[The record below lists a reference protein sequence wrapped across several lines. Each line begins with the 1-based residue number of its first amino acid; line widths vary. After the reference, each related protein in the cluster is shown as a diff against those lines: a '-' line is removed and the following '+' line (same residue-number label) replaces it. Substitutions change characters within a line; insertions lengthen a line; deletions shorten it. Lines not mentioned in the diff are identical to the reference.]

1 MSEQKRL
8 FLVDAYALIFR
19 GYYAFIKN
27 PRINSKGEDTSAIMG
42 FMNSLLDVIKRER
55 PDHLAVCFDK
65 GGSSD
70 RVEMFE
76 AYKANRD
83 ETPEGIKTAVP
94 YIYKILKAMHIP
106 IMVKEGYE
114 ADDVIGTLAKK
125 AEKEGYQTFM
135 VTPDKDFAQLVSEN
149 IFMYRPVF
157 GGGYETWGIPEV
169 QKKFEVDDPLQVID
183 FLGMMGDASDN
194 IPGLPGV
201 GEKTAKKFLAA
212 YGSMENLLANTHELK
227 GKMKEKV
234 EASKELGLLSKK
246 LATIML
252 DVPVDFDEKDFEMSD
267 PDIPLVTEIFQDLEF
282 RRLIDNFNKTFS
294 AEATAA
300 NTAATSDS
308 SSAVEKSSSKTT
320 SPSSSKNAGA
330 GQFSLFGGDTAT
342 SNETETVSEY
352 TRKTVETTSHFYQSV
367 APGIA
372 TKLFIKNL
380 MSQSSVCFDTETTGL
395 NPITAELVG
404 IAFSWEV
411 SKGFYLPFPEDKS
424 EAQELIEQLRPFFES
439 ETIEKIGQNLKYD
452 IKVLAKYKMPV
463 KGKLFDTMLAH
474 YLINPDMRHSMDVLA
489 ETYLNYTPIS
499 IETLIGKKGKNQ
511 LSMRDVPLD
520 KQTEYAVEDADITLQ
535 LKEHF
540 QNELGEANIQKLFDD
555 IEVPLLRVLAD
566 MELEGINLD
575 SAFLNSLSGDLEAD
589 IKSLETKIYEVAGE
603 EFNIASPKQLGIIL
617 FEKLKLVDK
626 PKKTKTGQYATSE
639 DILSYLAKD
648 HAIIQHILEYRGL
661 AKLKSTYVDALPTQV
676 EPTTQRVHT
685 DYMQT
690 VAATGRL
697 SSNNP
702 NLQNIPI
709 RTERGRQVRKAF
721 IPRDENYTLLAA
733 DYSQIELRIIAALS
747 EEETMIE
754 AFKNGEDIHASTAS
768 KVFHIPLDEVTREQR
783 SNAKTVN
790 FGIIYGVSAFGL
802 SNQTDLSRTEAK
814 ELIDTYYATYPKL
827 RNYMSEQVD
836 FARDNGYVQ
845 TVLGRRR
852 YLKDINS
859 RNAVVRGA
867 AERNAVNAPIQGSA
881 ADIIKIA
888 MIRIH
893 EKLTAGNYKTKMLL
907 QVHDELVFD
916 VFKPELE
923 AIKTL
928 VKSEMESAYTL
939 KVPLDVDLDIGDN
952 WLEAH

>member
-1 MSEQKRL
+1 MSDKKRL

-27 PRINSKGEDTSAIMG
+27 PRINSKGTDTSAIMG

-65 GGSSD
+65 GGSAD
-70 RVEMFE
+70 RVELFE

-83 ETPEGIKTAVP
+83 ETPEAIKIAVP
-94 YIYKILKAMHIP
+94 YIESILKAMHIP
-106 IMVKEGYE
+106 IMVKDGYE
-114 ADDVIGTLAKK
+114 ADDVIGTLSKQ

-135 VTPDKDFAQLVSEN
+135 VTPDKDFAQLVSDN

-157 GGGYETWGIPEV
+157 GGGYETWGVEEV
-169 QKKFEVDDPLQVID
+169 KKKFEVDDPLQVID
-183 FLGMMGDASDN
+183 FLGMMGDSSDN

-201 GEKTAKKFLAA
+201 GEKTAKKLLAE

-227 GKMKEKV
+227 GKMREKI
-234 EASKELGLLSKK
+234 EANKELGMLSKK

-252 DVPVDFDEKDFEMSD
+252 DVPVDFNAKDFELD
-267 PDIPLVTEIFQDLEF
+267 QPDIQKVTEIFEELEF
-282 RRLIDNFNKTFS
+282 RQLLSNFIKTFS
-294 AEATAA
+294 VDAEIPSTETQNTKSPSEATPKEKK
-300 NTAATSDS
+300 TAKPD
-308 SSAVEKSSSKTT
+308 
-320 SPSSSKNAGA
+320 AGA
-330 GQFSLFGGDTAT
+330 GQFSLFGGDGNEEDAIAHYSSRNTAT
-342 SNETETVSEY
+342 NI
-352 TRKTVETTSHFYQSV
+352 SHFYQSIT
-367 APGIA
+367 PGMA

-380 MSQSSVCFDTETTGL
+380 LNQKSVCFDTETT
-395 NPITAELVG
+395 NIDPIIAELVG
-404 IAFSWEV
+404 IAFSWETG
-411 SKGFYLPFPEDKS
+411 KGFYLPFPENRN
-424 EAQELIEQLRPFFES
+424 EAQELIEQLRPFFED

-452 IKVLAKYKMPV
+452 IKVLHKYNVKV

-474 YLINPDMRHSMDVLA
+474 YLINPDMRHNMDVLA

-499 IETLIGKKGKNQ
+499 ITELIGKTGKNQ
-511 LSMRDVPLD
+511 LSMRDVPLE

-540 QNELGEANIQKLFDD
+540 EKELGEANTQKLFDE
-555 IEVPLLRVLAD
+555 IEIPLLRVLAA
-566 MELEGINLD
+566 MELEGIKLD
-575 SAFLNSLSGDLEAD
+575 ATFLKSLSVALDNDIKTLEAQ
-589 IKSLETKIYEVAGE
+589 IYGAAGE
-603 EFNIASPKQLGIIL
+603 TFNIASPKQLGEIL
-617 FEKLKLVDK
+617 FDKMKLVDK

-648 HAIIQHILEYRGL
+648 HEIIQHILDFRGL
-661 AKLKSTYVDALPTQV
+661 SKLKSTYVDALPNQV
-676 EPTTQRVHT
+676 LEVTGRVHT

-721 IPRDENYTLLAA
+721 VPRNDDYILLAA

-747 EEETMIE
+747 KEENMIN

-768 KVFHIPLDEVTREQR
+768 KVFNVPIEDVTREQR

-802 SNQTDLSRTEAK
+802 SNQTNLSRSESKA
-814 ELIDTYYATYPKL
+814 LIDTYYTTYPKL
-827 RNYMSEQVD
+827 RSFVGEQID
-836 FARDNGYVQ
+836 FAREHGYVQ

-881 ADIIKIA
+881 ADIIKMA
-888 MIRIH
+888 MIAIYN
-893 EKLTAGNYKTKMLL
+893 KLETGNYKTKMLL

-916 VFKPELE
+916 VYKPELE
-923 AIKTL
+923 TIKTL
-928 VKSEMESAYTL
+928 VKTEMENAYKL
-939 KVPLDVDLDIGDN
+939 EVPLEVDLGVGNN